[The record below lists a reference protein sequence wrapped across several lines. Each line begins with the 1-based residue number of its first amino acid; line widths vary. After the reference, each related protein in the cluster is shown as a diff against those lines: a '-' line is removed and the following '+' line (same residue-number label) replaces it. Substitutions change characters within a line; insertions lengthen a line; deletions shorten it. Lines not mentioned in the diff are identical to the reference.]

1 MFYIKNN
8 LILIGKD
15 DRGETEVTIY
25 DIQNKYIGYSMKY
38 PKYNIINYIEKI
50 YIMLLKNGV
59 LYF

>member
-38 PKYNIINYIEKI
+38 PKYNNINYIEKI